1 MKTSKIIAFT
11 ACGVA
16 LVSLVSVGFATWF
29 VGVQQKNQDVTMNL
43 TVDTIEN
50 NTCFLTAKLADDKV
64 KIGENVK
71 VDKTEADDILGVGDG
86 STGIVLDENA
96 MKFTFSEISLKL
108 GKRSDGGTT
117 VTKPSEVK
125 ISLTNVKNSSDHD
138 DVTNYNEVGA
148 AGNKLGYKDD
158 SSKYRPD
165 LSDNKKW
172 TYLAFEKTL
181 SIGTDL
187 ILDDDAEDSAT
198 YETYVLSGETLACE
212 LGWGTFFG
220 SQKPSTYYND
230 LFEGETNINKLTSGA
245 LNVATELSDMSTAL
259 SGKNLTLTVAVK

>member
-50 NTCFLTAKLADDKV
+50 NTYFLTAKLANAEV

-71 VDKTEADDILGVGDG
+71 VNKTEADDILGVGDG
-86 STGIVLDENA
+86 SAGIVLDQNA

-108 GKRSDGGTT
+108 GKSSDGGTT
-117 VTKPSEVK
+117 VTKPSKVS
-125 ISLTNVKNSSDHD
+125 ISLTNVKNSSDD
-138 DVTNYNEVGA
+138 DDETNYNEVGA
-148 AGNKLGYKDD
+148 GGNKLGNKDED
-158 SSKYRPD
+158 SKYRPD
-165 LSDNKKW
+165 LSENEKW

-187 ILDDDAEDSAT
+187 ILDSDAEDSGT
-198 YETYVLSGETLACE
+198 YETYVLSGGTLACE
-212 LGWGTFFG
+212 LTWGTFFG
-220 SQKPSTYYND
+220 SDKPSTYYNG
-230 LFEGETNINKLTSGA
+230 LFQGETDIDKLTSGA

>member
-11 ACGVA
+11 ACGIA

-50 NTCFLTAKLADDKV
+50 NTYFLTAKLADDEV

-71 VDKTEADDILGVGDG
+71 VNKTEADDILGVGDG
-86 STGIVLDENA
+86 SSGILLDENA

-108 GKRSDGGTT
+108 GKSSDGETT
-117 VTKPSEVK
+117 VTKPSKVT
-125 ISLTNVKNSSDHD
+125 ISLTNVKNSSGDG
-138 DVTNYNEVGA
+138 TNYNEVGA
-148 AGNKLGYKDD
+148 GGNKLGNKDD

-165 LSDNKKW
+165 LSENEKW

-187 ILDDDAEDSAT
+187 ILDDDAEDSET
-198 YETYVLSGETLACE
+198 YETYVLSGGTLACE

-220 SQKPSTYYND
+220 SEKPSTYYNG

-259 SGKNLTLTVAVK
+259 SGKNLTLTVAVE

>member
-50 NTCFLTAKLADDKV
+50 NTYFLTAKLAADEV

-71 VDKTEADDILGVGDG
+71 VDKAEADDILGVGDG
-86 STGIVLDENA
+86 SAGIALDENA

-108 GKRSDGGTT
+108 GKSSGGGTT
-117 VTKPSEVK
+117 VTKPSKVT
-125 ISLTNVKNSSDHD
+125 ISLTNVKNSSGDG
-138 DVTNYNEVGA
+138 TNYKEVGA
-148 AGNKLGYKDD
+148 GGNKLGNKDD
-158 SSKYRPD
+158 DSKYRPD
-165 LSDNKKW
+165 LSENEKW

-187 ILDDDAEDSAT
+187 ILDGDAEDSET
-198 YETYVLSGETLACE
+198 YETYVLSGGTLACE
-212 LGWGTFFG
+212 LAWGTFFG
-220 SQKPSTYYND
+220 SEKPSTYYNG
-230 LFEGETNINKLTSGA
+230 LFEGETDIKKLTSGA
-245 LNVATELSDMSTAL
+245 LNVATELSNMSTAL

>member
-50 NTCFLTAKLADDKV
+50 NTCFLTAKLAKDEV

-71 VDKTEADDILGVGDG
+71 IDKTEPDDILGVGDG
-86 STGIVLDENA
+86 SGGITLDANA

-108 GKRSDGGTT
+108 GKSSGGGTT
-117 VTKPSEVK
+117 VTKPSEVA
-125 ISLTNVKNSSDHD
+125 ISLTNVKNSTD
-138 DVTNYNEVGA
+138 DGTNYNEVGA
-148 AGNKLGYKDD
+148 EGNKLGNKDD

-165 LSDNKKW
+165 LSENEKW
-172 TYLAFEKTL
+172 TYLAFQKTL

-187 ILDDDAEDSAT
+187 ILDDDAEDSDT
-198 YETYVLSGETLACE
+198 YETYVLSGGTLACE

-220 SQKPSTYYND
+220 SEKPSTYYNG
-230 LFEGETNINKLTSGA
+230 LFQGEKDIKKLTSGA

-259 SGKNLTLTVAVK
+259 SGKNLTLTLAVK

>member
-29 VGVQQKNQDVTMNL
+29 VGVQQKNQDVTMSL

-50 NTCFLTAKLADDKV
+50 NTYFLTAKLAANKV

-86 STGIVLDENA
+86 SGGITLDKNA

-108 GKRSDGGTT
+108 GKSSDGGTT

-125 ISLTNVKNSSDHD
+125 ISLTNVKNPSNDHD
-138 DVTNYNEVGA
+138 GTNYNEVDA
-148 AGNKLGYKDD
+148 AGNKLGNKDD

-165 LSDNKKW
+165 LSENEKW

-187 ILDDDAEDSAT
+187 ILDDDAEDSTT
-198 YETYVLSGETLACE
+198 YETYVLSGGTLACE

-220 SQKPSTYYND
+220 SEKPSTYYNR
-230 LFEGETNINKLTSGA
+230 LFQGETDIDKLTSGA
-245 LNVATELSDMSTAL
+245 LNVATELLDMSTAL